1 MGSGFGREDLFDK
14 RPRGGKGFVGF
25 KFGGGGAEEWDRRR
39 WVSGL
44 FGATTVVIGG
54 GEDHETTEVDKDEDE
69 RDEFSESGS

>member
-1 MGSGFGREDLFDK
+1 M
-14 RPRGGKGFVGF
+14 GF